1 MKDEKRIKFIIV
13 AIALVSLV
21 IALTNFVMVGF
32 LYRYSNDDCI
42 WAETTHEGQRAFFIR
57 AIVPDG
63 MVDRAGIL
71 ENDVLLKIDGRTFKT
86 AMEAQFYINQFRGGH
101 EVTYTIFRDGK
112 VLEVDVVLRKN
123 ANTQVIIQSIV
134 GFVFLF
140 VGFMVVYTNPFQYM
154 SRLFFYFMFVFF
166 MFLFLNVSPPPN
178 IFLSRFMGI
187 LRLIFVAL
195 WGPSILHFFL
205 IFPRKWA
212 FLKKRRWLIFIFYI
226 PALAIFAVR
235 MFVNIP
241 NVILNAVI
249 GIYMMAAS
257 ASFFMHCSRITDE
270 KEQRPLKIIKWGLL
284 LGLIPL
290 AALVFLNQLI
300 IQILGL
306 RIVFFAFSMMIWI
319 PLTFGYAVMK
329 YGLMDVSI
337 VIKKSLIYSMVTVTF
352 VVFYILFVVGL
363 GGTLASQLGFK
374 SQLFNFIFIGFTAIA
389 INPVKNRIQDFV
401 DRKFYRKRRNYQK
414 MLLSLSQELP
424 TLIQLNKILNMVSET
439 LKKTLQVEKIVISVF
454 ESENNMYRVYNKEG
468 VPESCECD
476 FVEDA
481 GGLSGLLIK
490 RKDCISFYRIEND
503 RDVSKLP
510 SSDLHLLKE
519 ASIVLVVPMV
529 YREELRGMILLGPKM
544 SGEVYAQED
553 RDILLTVAG
562 QTAVAVENARLYKQE
577 LERQREHEELE
588 LARKI
593 QQDLLPNESPPMEGL
608 EVWGCSS
615 PATEVGGDYFDY
627 IKKGTQSL
635 LVFLGDVSGKGMP
648 AALYMSK
655 VQGMIQVAGAVYHSP
670 KDIMKEVNRKIF
682 EGIERK
688 SFITMLSV
696 LLDPGKKRAVICRAG
711 HNPLLIFRA
720 RENRIEDVRPE
731 GPGLGVVDGMAFDQK
746 IEEVSVPF
754 STGDY
759 FIIYSDGLTEAIN
772 PDRELFG
779 EDRVHEIILKKEYSS
794 PRELGEL
801 LMKSIGEYR
810 QDAEQNDDITLVIVK
825 IN

>member
-1 MKDEKRIKFIIV
+1 
-13 AIALVSLV
+13 
-21 IALTNFVMVGF
+21 
-32 LYRYSNDDCI
+32 
-42 WAETTHEGQRAFFIR
+42 
-57 AIVPDG
+57 
-63 MVDRAGIL
+63 
-71 ENDVLLKIDGRTFKT
+71 
-86 AMEAQFYINQFRGGH
+86 
-101 EVTYTIFRDGK
+101 
-112 VLEVDVVLRKN
+112 
-123 ANTQVIIQSIV
+123 
-134 GFVFLF
+134 
-140 VGFMVVYTNPFQYM
+140 
-154 SRLFFYFMFVFF
+154 
-166 MFLFLNVSPPPN
+166 
-178 IFLSRFMGI
+178 
-187 LRLIFVAL
+187 
-195 WGPSILHFFL
+195 
-205 IFPRKWA
+205 
-212 FLKKRRWLIFIFYI
+212 
-226 PALAIFAVR
+226 
-235 MFVNIP
+235 
-241 NVILNAVI
+241 
-249 GIYMMAAS
+249 
-257 ASFFMHCSRITDE
+257 
-270 KEQRPLKIIKWGLL
+270 
-284 LGLIPL
+284 
-290 AALVFLNQLI
+290 
-300 IQILGL
+300 
-306 RIVFFAFSMMIWI
+306 
-319 PLTFGYAVMK
+319 
-329 YGLMDVSI
+329 
-337 VIKKSLIYSMVTVTF
+337 
-352 VVFYILFVVGL
+352 
-363 GGTLASQLGFK
+363 
-374 SQLFNFIFIGFTAIA
+374 
-389 INPVKNRIQDFV
+389 
-401 DRKFYRKRRNYQK
+401 
-414 MLLSLSQELP
+414 
-424 TLIQLNKILNMVSET
+424 MVSET

-481 GGLSGLLIK
+481 AGLSGLLIK

-627 IKKGTQSL
+627 IKKGPQSL

-655 VQGMIQVAGAVYHSP
+655 VQGMVQVAGSIFDSP
-670 KDIMKEVNRKIF
+670 RDILMEVNRKIF
-682 EGIERK
+682 EGIEKK

-696 LLDPGKKRAVICRAG
+696 LFDPTKKCAVISRAG
-711 HNPLLIFRA
+711 HNPLMIFRG
-720 RENRIEDVRPE
+720 RQNRIEDVRPE

-746 IEEVSVPF
+746 IEEVSVTF

-779 EDRVHEIILKKEYSS
+779 EDRVQEIILKKEYSS